1 MGRTTDR
8 QSFNDP
14 LQRVVLLESD
24 ADRHEQLISE
34 LTASVDRRLGK
45 ISTTLIGILI
55 TLIAALISLALNL
68 IH

>member
-8 QSFNDP
+8 AAFSDP

-24 ADRHEQLISE
+24 ADRTEIELRE
-34 LTASVDRRLGK
+34 LTLAVDRRLGK
-45 ISTTLIGILI
+45 ISTTLIGILV